1 MRPLLAAVGVVG
13 VALACHRP
21 PAPTTRAAAPLASTV
36 PAGEP
41 AQLVAGR
48 QIARTLCVACH
59 TEQPPPGKA
68 PPLSMV
74 AMHYRAAATD
84 SADAVARIAAWVSAP
99 AAERS
104 LLPAMAI
111 ERFGLMPPLALPDS
125 QRQAVAVYVLSLGP
139 ASMQEH
145 AMPHRMHAPATR
157 EQMSPKP

>member
-1 MRPLLAAVGVVG
+1 MRPLLAGLGVVG
-13 VALACHRP
+13 VALACYRP
-21 PAPTTRAAAPLASTV
+21 SAPTTRAAAPLGAIAPT
-36 PAGEP
+36 GES
-41 AQLVAGR
+41 AQLEAGR
-48 QIARTLCVACH
+48 RVARTLCATCH

-125 QRQAVAVYVLSLGP
+125 QRQAVAVYVLSLRP
-139 ASMQEH
+139 AGMHGH
-145 AMPHRMHAPATR
+145 AMPHPMRPPAPR
-157 EQMSPKP
+157 EQMKSKP